1 MNAKLLGLGML
12 LLGLSTVSCNKP
24 ADTPKADDKKA
35 EKVEKAAKKDDDH
48 DHGEAPHG
56 GTIIEFGKYH
66 AEFCVDH
73 GKKQVTVYILSEDL
87 KKNEPIAAAKL
98 LLSIKT
104 PTFQTDLVPAPQEG
118 DPKGKSSRFVA
129 THDNFAKEQEFEGT
143 VSGEID
149 GKPYLGDFKEEEHK
163 DHKRD
168 KEDKDK
174 KKAMTPVDDHGRA
187 VVAAPTGKEAAV
199 YLTPGGIYT
208 ADDIKAN
215 GNTTVSVKYKDLKV
229 SHDINPKA
237 GDKLCPITLTKANA
251 ELTWV
256 IAGKKYEFCC
266 SPCVE
271 EFVTL
276 AKTKPDEVKAPETYI
291 KK

>member
-1 MNAKLLGLGML
+1 MNAKLLGLGVL
-12 LLGLSTVSCNKP
+12 LIGLSVVGCNKP
-24 ADTPKADDKKA
+24 ADAPKPEDKKGETPK
-35 EKVEKAAKKDDDH
+35 KDSH

-56 GTIIEFGKYH
+56 GTIIEFGKSH

-98 LLSIKT
+98 LLSIKS
-104 PTFQTDLVPAPQEG
+104 PTFQTDLVAAPQDG

-163 DHKRD
+163 DHKHD
-168 KEDKDK
+168 KGGKDGKDNK
-174 KKAMTPVDDHGRA
+174 KTMKPVDDHGRA
-187 VVAAPTGKEAAV
+187 VAAAPTGKEAAV
-199 YLTPGGIYT
+199 YLTPGGVYT

-215 GNTTVSVKYKDLKV
+215 GDTTVSAKYKDLKV
-229 SHDINPKA
+229 SHDIKPVA
-237 GDKLCPITLTKANA
+237 GDKLCPVTLTKANA
-251 ELTWV
+251 DLTWV
-256 IAGKKYEFCC
+256 IGGKKYEFCC
-266 SPCVE
+266 PPCVE
-271 EFVTL
+271 EFVSL